1 MPLFHIPRFVRLI
14 IPCSPLFQSRFV
26 TREYFRER
34 DSFSLLDLFWFLE
47 SFIQMHSRRKLSTFF
62 RSNQEY
68 YNSFFPN
75 FERGSQ
81 LERLYLPISR
91 NLFLES
97 RVWFAVA
104 CCSLVGTNWKIY
116 GSSRDSGSSSL
127 FLFTPQPLKAGLMSV
142 NLPLEVS
149 KSFPH
154 RWIFFLKKIRD
165 SYLTIRRLTYE
176 SRTRSK
182 STLFDTK

>member
-1 MPLFHIPRFVRLI
+1 MRLI
-14 IPCSPLFQSRFV
+14 IPCSPLFQSRFK
-26 TREYFRER
+26 RENEILF
-34 DSFSLLDLFWFLE
+34 LFWISFDLSKAS

-127 FLFTPQPLKAGLMSV
+127 FLFTPQALKAGLMSV